1 MQRAA
6 IIVKDPQQQHE
17 GLRTSVG
24 LLLAGISVQLFVL
37 HHEIENMNEACRQN
51 IAFLDENGGMR
62 FSNNLEN
69 VAKFGFGFLSME
81 KAAQKIGQA
90 DVIIPF

>member
-1 MQRAA
+1 M
-6 IIVKDPQQQHE
+6 D
-17 GLRTSVG
+17 
-24 LLLAGISVQLFVL
+24 
-37 HHEIENMNEACRQN
+37 EACRKN
-51 IAFLDENGGMR
+51 IAFLDENVGMR

-69 VAKFGFGFLSME
+69 VATFGFGFLSMD